1 MSILQTS
8 PASLRTSAP
17 ATNQRRGGF
26 TPQSRPYLITGQKRK
41 PASAAQQSFFLF
53 PHECEDARLT
63 GSTRSL
69 YRRLLALN
77 LPALPPRIQACSES
91 TVIEKSAIS
100 GSIISGSKIA

>member
-8 PASLRTSAP
+8 PASLRTSSP
-17 ATNQRRGGF
+17 VINQHRGSF

-41 PASAAQQSFFLF
+41 SAISAQECLSLF
-53 PHECEDARLT
+53 PHEPDDARLT

-77 LPALPPRIQACSES
+77 LPGTHTRIQAYSE
-91 TVIEKSAIS
+91 TTFAVS
-100 GSIISGSKIA
+100 GIKIA

>member
-17 ATNQRRGGF
+17 ATNQRRGSF
-26 TPQSRPYLITGQKRK
+26 SSQSRPYLITGQKRK

-53 PHECEDARLT
+53 PHESEDARLT

-77 LPALPPRIQACSES
+77 LPGLPPRIQAYSET
-91 TVIEKSAIS
+91 TVIGESV
-100 GSIISGSKIA
+100 ISGSKIA